1 MSVMIRAGFDKD
13 GFSAG
18 HLGSSHNN
26 SAPSLII
33 VDLIQGDRLW
43 MFAIGLFLHQLGG
56 ITWIAI
62 HQLVDSV
69 AKLVL
74 TPVIGSM
81 LDKTNRNRGM
91 QAVLFVNNVAISLSA
106 LIFFFN
112 LSEKYAAESNWVKTL
127 DIQYITTL
135 SSCITIAIFSTAYK
149 TATSL
154 RDPKNFIVLLCR
166 MLMLHTVDE
175 RVFQLYLL
183 FAILF
188 GSVSRVASEAQKTAF
203 TKDWIVVIIEKTK
216 GARLSTQNAAMTVID
231 QASSFMTPLIA
242 GLMLDCV
249 SRPVCCLLIIAWNIL
264 SWSVEASMLLWIY
277 RRIPELAQR
286 TRSDS
291 VSKEPSIDDTPSPA
305 AAYSAYFRQ
314 SSFRAA
320 FGLALL
326 YMTVLGFDNLALSY
340 GASQGMSASTLG
352 LFRSIGSLLG
362 LLGALSYTALER
374 VLGLLWTGLIG
385 LMLQNVF
392 INLCSL
398 SIVLPGSPFNAT
410 GYFST
415 LTTTK
420 WAEGVRSTIFGGL
433 NSTDPSPPLPFS
445 ELSPSIIVF
454 FFGIT
459 LARFGLWIADPSIT
473 QIMQE
478 TIPERERYSVFG
490 VQTSICEFFSVIKDI
505 MVIFFP
511 ETSSFGVLISI
522 SCIFVFTGFS
532 FYLSYFIKVTCNRSR
547 CRSTKGEL
555 NNLKLSEQENMI
567 NKNLLEN
574 SSSTPE
580 V

>member
-1 MSVMIRAGFDKD
+1 MVNIDRC
-13 GFSAG
+13 
-18 HLGSSHNN
+18 
-26 SAPSLII
+26 
-33 VDLIQGDRLW
+33 DLIQGDRLW

-62 HQLVDSV
+62 HQLLDSL
-69 AKLVL
+69 AKLIL
-74 TPVIGSM
+74 TPVLGSM

-112 LSEKYAAESNWVKTL
+112 LSDSYRVESNWMKT
-127 DIQYITTL
+127 
-135 SSCITIAIFSTAYK
+135 
-149 TATSL
+149 
-154 RDPKNFIVLLCR
+154 
-166 MLMLHTVDE
+166 
-175 RVFQLYLL
+175 LYLL

-203 TKDWIVVIIEKTK
+203 TKDWIVVVIAKTK

-231 QASSFMTPLIA
+231 QASSFLTPLIA
-242 GLMLDCV
+242 GVMLDSM
-249 SRPVCCLLIIAWNIL
+249 SRSMCCLVIIGWNIL

-277 RRIPELAQR
+277 RRVPALAHR
-286 TRSDS
+286 MRSDS
-291 VSKEPSIDDTPSPA
+291 TSKEPSIDETPSPA

-385 LMLQNVF
+385 LMLQNMF
-392 INLCSL
+392 INLCTV

-410 GYFST
+410 GYFSS

-420 WAEGVRSTIFGGL
+420 WLDGVRSTIFG
-433 NSTDPSPPLPFS
+433 
-445 ELSPSIIVF
+445 
-454 FFGIT
+454 
-459 LARFGLWIADPSIT
+459 GLWIADPSIT

-490 VQTSICEFFSVIKDI
+490 VQTSICEFFSVIKDV
-505 MVIFFP
+505 MVIVFP

-522 SCIFVFTGFS
+522 SCIFVFTGFM

-547 CRSTKGEL
+547 CRSGEGEL
-555 NNLKLSEQENMI
+555 RDLKLPEQEHLV

-574 SSSTPE
+574 GLIAPD